1 MRSVVATTHYTATIL
16 VTRNNLLFLLCCYSS
31 YCGFFL
37 LHCYCFTCCL
47 RQINVFNDLYT
58 WWKTQSEVLLQS
70 CIGKISLS
78 FDKWLKYGEFQL
90 RIWNRC
96 QRITS
101 ECAVSANELGAC
113 ALLGSCRF
121 KICIC
126 ICGVNHQGDKFTSNK
141 QTDIFTHIPTQLCYY
156 YYYYKMYWLE
166 WCCHRKLLQGH
177 LTIKKEKEKLSPQ

>member
-1 MRSVVATTHYTATIL
+1 MIIIAVAASQWRTEPVRMCIGMETLVSRDFLCAVFMRSVVATTHYTATIL
-16 VTRNNLLFLLCCYSS
+16 VTRNNLFFLLCCYSS

-58 WWKTQSEVLLQS
+58 WWKTQSGVLLQS

-121 KICIC
+121 KICIF
-126 ICGVNHQGDKFTSNK
+126 ICGGKPSRRQIY
-141 QTDIFTHIPTQLCYY
+141 Q
-156 YYYYKMYWLE
+156 
-166 WCCHRKLLQGH
+166 
-177 LTIKKEKEKLSPQ
+177 